1 MKTKKI
7 GLVGLYFPGAYDALL
22 ENVPEGFELVDALS
36 PEAYG
41 NLADCEY
48 LISRLDIDPD
58 IINHTPNVKFWQRWG
73 AGFDHVD
80 LKAWGARGIPIATCP
95 GVNSGIVAE
104 LAGSVS
110 AGGAVGSALFAQPDV
125 EAATRSLRAQV
136 ERVVGP

>member
-1 MKTKKI
+1 MAKKI
-7 GLVGLYFPGAYDALL
+7 GLVGIYFPGAYDALH

-80 LKAWGARGIPIATCP
+80 LKAWGERGIPIATCP

-104 LAGSVS
+104 LAIT
-110 AGGAVGSALFAQPDV
+110 AP
-125 EAATRSLRAQV
+125 
-136 ERVVGP
+136 GPTS

>member
-7 GLVGLYFPGAYDALL
+7 GLVGIYFPGAYDALH

-58 IINHTPNVKFWQRWG
+58 IINHTPNVKFCS
-73 AGFDHVD
+73 A
-80 LKAWGARGIPIATCP
+80 GARGLTMWISRHGANAASRLRPVRASIP
-95 GVNSGIVAE
+95 
-104 LAGSVS
+104 
-110 AGGAVGSALFAQPDV
+110 ALW
-125 EAATRSLRAQV
+125 RSW
-136 ERVVGP
+136 PSC

>member
-7 GLVGLYFPGAYDALL
+7 GLVGIYFPGAYDALH

-80 LKAWGARGIPIATCP
+80 LKAWGERGIPIATCP

-104 LAGSVS
+104 LAIMLIAGSLCRVTRYFCCGRTS
-110 AGGAVGSALFAQPDV
+110 KKQPLSESRK
-125 EAATRSLRAQV
+125 EAAK
-136 ERVVGP
+136 

>member
-1 MKTKKI
+1 MIHEDEKI
-7 GLVGLYFPGAYDALL
+7 GLVGIYFPGAYDALH

-80 LKAWGARGIPIATCP
+80 LKAWGGAGFRLRPVRASIP
-95 GVNSGIVAE
+95 
-104 LAGSVS
+104 
-110 AGGAVGSALFAQPDV
+110 ALW
-125 EAATRSLRAQV
+125 RSWRSC
-136 ERVVGP
+136 